1 MIRTGEGIPTAIIQ
15 EDSYYNRTDSISV
28 TRGLRDFHNR
38 FVKDRLIAAVSNRG
52 DTLID
57 YAVGAGGDLSKW
69 IRAKLGFVFG
79 IDLSKY
85 NIYNERESACAR
97 YVEERKKR
105 AKMPDAL
112 FVNGNSAINIRTTGA
127 AFFGDKDKEI
137 AKAIFGNGP
146 KDATIL
152 GKGVYKQYGVGQEGF
167 HVSSAMFCVHYF
179 CENMK
184 TFLGFMQNL
193 AECTRLNGY
202 FIGTC
207 YDGKTVF
214 KSLEGVP
221 TGESSVIMKQGKKIH
236 EIEKA
241 YDFTS
246 FPDNE
251 LSLGYKINVYYE
263 TINKMLAEYLV
274 NFAYMTQIAEMYGFV
289 LVSKEEAQTMGLPN
303 GTGMFGELYA
313 AMEAEVKQDNRSQA
327 NFGRALSMTAEERA
341 ISFLNRFFVFRK
353 MRNVNTEKITKL
365 LMKKQ
370 VFGEDAEEE
379 DGKGAED
386 AADTE
391 IKEMITTIAKQTAN
405 KGQGRAKS
413 RKLKKKIVL
422 DKYSPPADE
431 DDDK

>member
-1 MIRTGEGIPTAIIQ
+1 
-15 EDSYYNRTDSISV
+15 
-28 TRGLRDFHNR
+28 
-38 FVKDRLIAAVSNRG
+38 
-52 DTLID
+52 
-57 YAVGAGGDLSKW
+57 
-69 IRAKLGFVFG
+69 
-79 IDLSKY
+79 
-85 NIYNERESACAR
+85 
-97 YVEERKKR
+97 
-105 AKMPDAL
+105 MPDAL
-112 FVNGNSAINIRTTGA
+112 FVNGNSAVNIRTGA

-214 KSLEGVP
+214 KSLESVP

-289 LVSKEEAQTMGLPN
+289 LISKDEAQTMGLPN

-370 VFGEDAEEE
+370 VFGEDAEEGE
-379 DGKGAED
+379 DKGKVDD

-391 IKEMITTIAKQTAN
+391 IKEMMTAIAKQTAN
-405 KGQGRAKS
+405 KGQGQGRAKS

-422 DKYSPPADE
+422 DKYSPPEDE
-431 DDDK
+431 DDK

>member
-1 MIRTGEGIPTAIIQ
+1 
-15 EDSYYNRTDSISV
+15 V

-52 DTLID
+52 DALID

-112 FVNGNSAINIRTTGA
+112 FVNGNSAVNIRTGA

-289 LVSKEEAQTMGLPN
+289 LISKDEAQTMGLPN

-313 AMEAEVKQDNRSQA
+313 AMEAEVKQDIRSQA

-370 VFGEDAEEE
+370 VFGEDAEEGE
-379 DGKGAED
+379 AAGADEIREIIEEIAPKTGKP
-386 AADTE
+386 T
-391 IKEMITTIAKQTAN
+391 
-405 KGQGRAKS
+405 RS
-413 RKLKKKIVL
+413 RKVGKKKIVL
-422 DKYSPPADE
+422 DKYSPV
-431 DDDK
+431 DKNDK